1 MCDKDEDGADSL
13 WPDYAVDRV
22 LLDIGGSE
30 EVLTSNAVEAY
41 ARLAQVWRLSP
52 TDAAAMLA
60 MPLARLLSLW
70 ERRTCPPLD
79 QDEIL
84 RIAILVDIY
93 NLLAPI
99 FGSDDA
105 AIWPSLSNLQA
116 PFLGRSPIATL
127 KSGDFA
133 TFIEARQCVQI
144 MWLGYNA
151 LHNSAVTG

>member
-1 MCDKDEDGADSL
+1 MSHEDEDAANSL

-22 LLDIGGSE
+22 LLDIGGGE

-52 TDAAAMLA
+52 ADAADMLA
-60 MPLARLLSLW
+60 MPLTRLLSLW
-70 ERRTCPPLD
+70 ERRACPPLD

-105 AIWPSLSNLQA
+105 AVWPSLSNLQA

-151 LHNSAVTG
+151 QRNCAVTG

>member
-1 MCDKDEDGADSL
+1 MSDEDEDAVNSL

-22 LLDIGGSE
+22 LLEIGGSE

-52 TDAAAMLA
+52 ADAAAILA

-70 ERRTCPPLD
+70 ERRACPPLD
-79 QDEIL
+79 QGEIL

-105 AIWPSLSNLQA
+105 AVWPSLSNLQA
-116 PFLGRSPIATL
+116 PFLGRSPITTL
-127 KSGDFA
+127 MWGDFE
-133 TFIEARQCVQI
+133 TFLAARQCVQI
-144 MWLGYNA
+144 MWLRYDTKRA
-151 LHNSAVTG
+151 LADQ

>member
-1 MCDKDEDGADSL
+1 MSNDDEDGANCL

-52 TDAAAMLA
+52 ADAAAMLA

-79 QDEIL
+79 QSEIL

-127 KSGDFA
+127 KSGDFG

-144 MWLGYNA
+144 MWLGY
-151 LHNSAVTG
+151 HSQRNSAVTG